1 MSCDFSIGNY
11 KHMKKTISKED
22 RIIIQKSFVPH
33 SKDKDVYWTDGKI
46 VASALYCFSEE
57 PFQKK
62 QHKDRV
68 RSFSFINNPDGS
80 IRWIFPSS
88 SKRPG
93 FLALYNVS
101 SRKGRVL
108 HLLIK
113 LIFLFRLQSLIIS
126 GRFYLATSE
135 NILTENWKQNV
146 DFDSF
151 SVFTGTVGPNRKVLF
166 ALHKK
171 DNTIGFVKHPVS
183 YKSLCLVANE
193 HSVLSALEGKG
204 FLNMLVPNSKFLD
217 DGDIF
222 INNLNT
228 KSAFSTCE
236 FTNQHAKALGNLY
249 QMESCKLAGK
259 ESSYYDS
266 LLSMIS
272 GFEHDS
278 HLPFHREL
286 CNLVN
291 ELMMV
296 MEFDKHVNFS
306 LAHMD
311 FTPWNMFTSKGDS
324 SKLAVFDWE
333 LSRPQVPIL
342 YDLFHFIFQTGVL
355 VERKSYQSILES
367 VHDVIEKNE
376 FVKEIIKKY
385 QVDVSLHY
393 RLYLLYNISYYINL
407 YQKQEK
413 LHVQVSWLAKVWLT
427 ALQSEVSIMSGKSLR
442 EVFIE
447 DLFQFLDNR
456 EYAWLHSRG
465 VKKEEIAFS
474 SDLDLLLGESAQ
486 QDCLKFC
493 NSHAFIK
500 RVDVSRKSFM
510 QTVEMFFT
518 DGSFLSLD
526 LITKLVRKN
535 LVFMNAEEVLQ
546 GSIMN
551 AEGIRLPKMEDDF
564 NYILLFSTLNNS
576 RVSSRYQHYY
586 ERIGFNKQTSLCQY
600 AYEQYGIYAIS
611 MKQLFD
617 EAFRYS
623 AMIRKQIKS
632 KRINSGFNYFN
643 STINYIVDTLKSFTF
658 RKGFVVSFSGVDGVG
673 KSTLIENVACY
684 LKNNYRRK
692 VVVLRHR
699 PSLFPILSSF
709 IYGQKEAEKRS
720 VNNLPHHGNNRSL
733 ISSVVRFV
741 YYYTDYLLGQFYV
754 SVKYLLRG
762 YVVLYD
768 RYYFDFINDS
778 RRSNISLSRKLVS
791 WLYRFVHKPRYNFFF
806 YASPEIIRARKQEL
820 SVSEI
825 HQLTR
830 NYLSTFE
837 SFSQKYAHSKYQSIE
852 NIDKEKTLQLVFNQ
866 LQHTL

>member
-1 MSCDFSIGNY
+1 
-11 KHMKKTISKED
+11 MKKTISKED

-46 VASALYCFSEE
+46 VPSALYCFSEK

-62 QHKDRV
+62 QQKDRV
-68 RSFSFINNPDGS
+68 HSFSFINNPDGS
-80 IRWIFPSS
+80 IRWIFPLS

-101 SRKGRVL
+101 SRKGRMM

-113 LIFLFRLQSLIIS
+113 LIFLFRLQSFIIS
-126 GRFYLATSE
+126 GRFYLASSE
-135 NILTENWKQNV
+135 DILAENWKQNV

-151 SVFTGTVGPNRKVLF
+151 SIFTGTVGPNRKVLF
-166 ALHKK
+166 ALQKK
-171 DNTIGFVKHPVS
+171 DKTIGFVKHPIG
-183 YKSLCLVANE
+183 YKSICLVVNE
-193 HSVLSALEGKG
+193 HSVLETLSKSN
-204 FLNMLVPNSKFLD
+204 FSNIIVPNSVYLG

-222 INNLNT
+222 INNLKT

-236 FTNQHAKALGNLY
+236 FTSQHARALDNLY
-249 QMESCKLAGK
+249 QMGNSTSACK
-259 ESSYYDS
+259 ESAFYES
-266 LLSMIS
+266 LRNMIS
-272 GFEHDS
+272 GFENDS
-278 HLPFHREL
+278 HLPLHREL
-286 CNLVN
+286 CDLVYQ
-291 ELMMV
+291 LMMV
-296 MEFDKHVNFS
+296 VDSEKKVNFS
-306 LAHMD
+306 RAHMD

-333 LSRPQVPIL
+333 LSRPQIPLL
-342 YDLFHFIFQTGVL
+342 YDFFHYIFQTGIL
-355 VERKSYQSILES
+355 VERKTYQSILQSIHNTIAE
-367 VHDVIEKNE
+367 NE
-376 FVKEIIKKY
+376 PVKEIIKKY
-385 QVDVSLHY
+385 KLDIRLHF
-393 RLYLLYNISYYINL
+393 RLYLLYNISYYINV

-413 LHVQVSWLAKVWLT
+413 LHVQVNWLAKVWLA
-427 ALQSEVSIMSGKSLR
+427 ALQSEVSTMSGKSHR
-442 EVFIE
+442 EVFIN
-447 DLFQFLDNR
+447 DLFQFLQNK

-465 VKKEEIAFS
+465 VKKEEIAIG
-474 SDLDLLLGESAQ
+474 SDLDLLLSESAQ
-486 QDCLKFC
+486 QESLKFC
-493 NSHAFIK
+493 SSHAFIK
-500 RVDVSRKSFM
+500 RLHVSRKSFM
-510 QTVEMFFT
+510 ATAEMFFT

-535 LVFMNAEEVLQ
+535 LVFMDAEEVLQ
-546 GSIMN
+546 RSIMN

-564 NYILLFSTLNNS
+564 NYILLFSTLNNA
-576 RVSSRYQHYY
+576 RISSKYQNYY
-586 ERIGFNKQTSLCQY
+586 ERIGFNKQTSLCQF
-600 AYEQYGIYAIS
+600 AYEQYGIYATS

-623 AMIRKQIKS
+623 DMIRKQIKS

-643 STINYIVDTLKSFTF
+643 STIKYTADTLRSFTF

-709 IYGQKEAEKRS
+709 LYGQKEAEKRS

-733 ISSVVRFV
+733 ISSLVRFV